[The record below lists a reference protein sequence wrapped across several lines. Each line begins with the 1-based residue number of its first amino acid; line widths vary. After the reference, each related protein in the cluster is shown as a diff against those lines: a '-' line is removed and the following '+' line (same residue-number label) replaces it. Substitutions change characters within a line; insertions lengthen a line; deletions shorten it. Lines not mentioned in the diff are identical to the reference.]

1 MVGQRCLHL
10 EEHDVQVGIHL
21 KKVVSDANAGN
32 PAADDCHAGR
42 AHDREGSHIE
52 DNSDDPRGGL
62 NQTGMRAVS
71 HWTRP
76 SMATTWWP

>member
-1 MVGQRCLHL
+1 MVGQRGLHL
-10 EEHDVQVGIHL
+10 KEHDGEVVIQL
-21 KKVVSDANAGN
+21 KKMVSDADTGN
-32 PAADDCHAGR
+32 PTADDCHPGR
-42 AHDREGSHIE
+42 AHDREGSHID

-62 NQTGMRAVS
+62 TWVEMRAAT